1 MMLLKLNLELSI
13 GKHFDVQI
21 SDRGCELSQIF
32 NDRAI
37 QDIIAT
43 IILSLKL
50 ATELFE
56 KF

>member
-13 GKHFDVQI
+13 GKHFDVEI

-37 QDIIAT
+37 QDLIAT